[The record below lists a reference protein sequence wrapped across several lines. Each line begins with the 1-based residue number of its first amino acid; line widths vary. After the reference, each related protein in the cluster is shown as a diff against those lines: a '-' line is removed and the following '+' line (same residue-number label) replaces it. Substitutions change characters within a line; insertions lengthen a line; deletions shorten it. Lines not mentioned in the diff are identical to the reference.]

1 MPSVGRVWSS
11 LPIFLLLVVLLIPFW
26 ACAPGLSAQSTSSS
40 GCLPAD
46 TTRAPAR
53 LAYLKDLVSSSDSD
67 RVGHRQDLGLPRMN
81 ASKVVL
87 VTKQRDCQN
96 AVTALNNLR
105 NESGKVRQIWLYM
118 LGTSGYAV
126 DDPSLDVGFADKVL
140 HFFNSKFAYKGTIS
154 GF

>member
-1 MPSVGRVWSS
+1 MPSVGKFWSS
-11 LPIFLLLVVLLIPFW
+11 LPVCLLLLIPLW
-26 ACAPGLSAQSTSSS
+26 ACAPALSAQSTSSS
-40 GCLPAD
+40 GCLPAN
-46 TTRAPAR
+46 TTRVPAR
-53 LAYLKDLVSSSDSD
+53 LTFLKDLVTSSDSD
-67 RVGHRQDLGLPRMN
+67 YVGTRQDLGLPTMS

-96 AVTALNNLR
+96 AVTALNTVR

-126 DDPSLDVGFADKVL
+126 DDPSLDVGVADKVL
-140 HFFNSKFAYKGTIS
+140 YFFSSKFAYKSTIS